1 MQELLYHWKAAVLYR
16 HDMSVFFKLVS
27 HLKREE
33 MLYKLHYGRGSA
45 VRDKAHPNQSVATN
59 SKSVRLR
66 CS

>member
-1 MQELLYHWKAAVLYR
+1 
-16 HDMSVFFKLVS
+16 VS